1 MDMGQQGRVAS
12 GGVVGARLPVVARVA
27 PWAVPAWR
35 TEALLL
41 GLTLALAGLV
51 RWPYLLEW
59 PAFTDESR
67 EVLLSLA
74 VARGER
80 WPWTNVNTYIGPWH
94 VYLLAG
100 AFKLAGT
107 SIWVPRALML
117 ALNLAAVGL
126 TYLLARRLAG
136 RLAGLVAGLLV
147 ALSPMWVLVNSHVAW
162 SAGTTP
168 LYALAALVLAHRALA
183 GAAAVPPLRRSAAP
197 LLLPAGL
204 LLGIAGQTHPSG
216 LLLAPA
222 LALATV
228 WGRAGWRRL
237 RTPWP
242 WLALAAALLGYAPV
256 LLYNTVVAPGASLAE
271 AERIGGARGL
281 TATPLAIVARA
292 PGMWWNELRMVAGV
306 SEPWVLPA
314 WSQPLVAAATLLLL
328 GLAGWGLVA
337 VWRRGERLVPL
348 ALGALLLL
356 LPAMTG
362 YTGEMYAERYAAP
375 LVAVVAV
382 LAGAGVAALA
392 GGPAATGPWRRAALG
407 ALPLLLAVLPVAS
420 LTAYYGQQSGAP
432 NQVAM
437 ATADLLAPA
446 RGCIHVVLDQRLA
459 GQVTS
464 GGGTMARSLRLTL
477 SLAGVGWETQRVHGQ
492 TLRDVERDT
501 GIRERG
507 GVVVAIFTP
516 PTIQQLSPQLLARLQ
531 EIWRAPDGSGAAFTV
546 YAYRAPGLPVC
557 APPAAPPPVTKEA
570 AGDAG

>member
-1 MDMGQQGRVAS
+1 MRQQVHVAGGGAVEAGQPG
-12 GGVVGARLPVVARVA
+12 GARLALWVVPAA
-27 PWAVPAWR
+27 PAWR
-35 TEALLL
+35 ADVLLL
-41 GLTLALAGLV
+41 GLTLALAGLA

-100 AFKLAGT
+100 VFKVAGV

-117 ALNLAAVGL
+117 ALNLVAVGL

-136 RLAGLVAGLLV
+136 RPAGLIAGLLV

-168 LYALAALVLAHRALA
+168 VYVLGALLAAHLALAQSALPRPRA
-183 GAAAVPPLRRSAAP
+183 SSAP
-197 LLLPAGL
+197 LFLLTGL

-222 LALATV
+222 LGLATV

-242 WLALAAALLGYAPV
+242 WLALPAALAGYAPV
-256 LLYNTVVAPGASLAE
+256 LIFNVFIEPGASMAE
-271 AERIGGARGL
+271 AGRIGGVRGL
-281 TATPLAIVARA
+281 TPDLPAILARA

-356 LPAMTG
+356 PAMTG

-392 GGPAATGPWRRAALG
+392 GPARRTRAAVG
-407 ALPLLLAVLPVAS
+407 ALPLLLVALPVTS

-432 NQVAM
+432 NQVAI
-437 ATADLLAPA
+437 ATANLLAPA

-459 GQVTS
+459 GQVTP

-477 SLAGVGWETQRVHGQ
+477 SLAGVSWETQRIHGQ
-492 TLRDVERDT
+492 TLRDVERDS
-501 GIRERG
+501 GMREHG
-507 GVVVAIFTP
+507 GVVVAVFTP
-516 PTIQQLSPQLLARLQ
+516 PTIRELSPPLLARMAEL
-531 EIWRAPDGSGAAFTV
+531 WRAPEGSGAEFTV

-557 APPAAPPPVTKEA
+557 APPAAPPPVTEEA
-570 AGDAG
+570 ASGGG